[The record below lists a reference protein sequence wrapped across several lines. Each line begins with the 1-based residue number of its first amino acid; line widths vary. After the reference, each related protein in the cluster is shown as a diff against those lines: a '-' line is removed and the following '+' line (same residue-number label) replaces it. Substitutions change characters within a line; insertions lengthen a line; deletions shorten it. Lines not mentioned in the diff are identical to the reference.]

1 MRKSMSIFDPIEE
14 GDAPFSSEPSA
25 YDLHV
30 AQARQERQLRQQI
43 RKHGDEAMRVE
54 PKVEVGS
61 DALSTEPFERS
72 YVIRMAGSSAPRAD
86 SKDPL
91 KSLLKAMNIS
101 GSKRQPVQSSG
112 NKDQRGIGNEEQ
124 RHGSGLEFKGSG
136 RPPRGHT
143 NPQPAEIESRDAA

>member
-1 MRKSMSIFDPIEE
+1 MSEWS
-14 GDAPFSSEPSA
+14 GAA

-30 AQARQERQLRQQI
+30 ARARQERELRQQI
-43 RKHGDEAMRVE
+43 RKYGDEAMRVE

-61 DALSTEPFERS
+61 DVLSTEPFERA
-72 YVIRMAGSSAPRAD
+72 YVMRMPGSSAPKAD

-91 KSLLKAMNIS
+91 KSLLKAMKIS
-101 GSKRQPVQSSG
+101 GNKRQPARSSG
-112 NKDQRGIGNEEQ
+112 NKDQRSVGNEEQ

-136 RPPRGHT
+136 RPPRGNP